1 MEIKNLLFTT
11 FATLLSVSFAIAQ
24 PTIEWQ
30 KSLGGLGNDNSYSI
44 QQTNDGGYIVSGV
57 SDSNDGDVSGNHG
70 NTDFWV
76 MKLTSIGTI
85 EWQKSLG
92 GTSDEDANSIQQTND
107 GGYIV
112 VGGSE
117 SNDGDVSGNH
127 GSQDIWVV
135 KLNITGAI
143 EWQKS
148 LGGTES
154 ESAFSIQQTNEGGY
168 IVLGVSFSND
178 GDVSGNHGNG
188 DYWAV
193 KLSSIGTIEWQ
204 KSLGGTGQDF
214 AFSIQQT
221 TDAGYIVA
229 GLSNSND
236 GDVSGNHG
244 ASLDYWVVKISSLG
258 AIEWQKSLG
267 GSNSDQARSIQQTN
281 DGGYIVTGESDSN
294 DGDVSGNHGSQDIWV
309 VKLNITGAIEW
320 QKSLGGTESE
330 NVFTIQQTND
340 GGFIVAGGS
349 SSNDGDVS
357 GNHGDVDCWLVK
369 LASSQQSIENFQPD
383 LFSVFPNPAQN
394 TIHVKTDNKLIG
406 KPYVIYDNTA
416 RVVLSGKLNAENT
429 IFELSSLSGGSYLF
443 SVGENLQQTFKII
456 KE

>member
-1 MEIKNLLFTT
+1 MKNLLFTT
-11 FATLLSVSFAIAQ
+11 FATLLSVSFALAQ

-154 ESAFSIQQTNEGGY
+154 ESAFSIQQTNDGGY

-369 LASSQQSIENFQPD
+369 LATSQQSIENFQPD

-429 IFELSSLSGGSYLF
+429 IIELSSLSGGSYLF